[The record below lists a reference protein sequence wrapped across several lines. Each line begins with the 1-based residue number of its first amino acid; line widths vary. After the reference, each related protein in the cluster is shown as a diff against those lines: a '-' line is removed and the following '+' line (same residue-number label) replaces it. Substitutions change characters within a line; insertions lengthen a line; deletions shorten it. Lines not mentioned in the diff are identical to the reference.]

1 MRAAKELMTTSVP
14 KAQPDET
21 AGVALER
28 LREQKPEEVSHLY
41 LVDEA
46 SVLVGQVPV
55 EKLFAAAPETSLGD
69 LRGDPPIEVHP
80 DDDAEMVALLAVE
93 RHDSDVAVVDEKRVF
108 IGAIP
113 IGRLLRIL
121 HEEHVDE
128 ILRRSGVGAGHPS
141 PTEAHETIRA
151 FRARMPWLALGLLGG
166 MLAGGVA
173 SIFEESLKREVTLA
187 FFLPLVVY
195 MADAVGTQTETILV
209 RRMVYGRVSLFMQLW
224 REASLGLLIGLTI
237 GGAAWMGLWLLD
249 GRGHVA
255 SVVALA
261 ILCSSIIATLIAS
274 LLPWTLDRLG
284 IDPAMASGPVATVL
298 QDLLSVAI
306 YLGIATAIL

>member
-1 MRAAKELMTTSVP
+1 MSSAKELMTTSVP
-14 KAQPDET
+14 VAQPDET

-28 LREQKPEEVSHLY
+28 LREDKPEEASHLY
-41 LVDEA
+41 LIDEV
-46 SVLVGQVPV
+46 SVLVGQVPI
-55 EKLFAAAPETSLGD
+55 ERLIAAAPETRLGD
-69 LRGDPPIEVHP
+69 LRGDPPIEVRP
-80 DDDAEMVALLAVE
+80 DDDAEAVALLAVE
-93 RHDSDVAVVDEKRVF
+93 RHDADVAVVDDKRGL

-113 IGRLLRIL
+113 IGRLLRLL
-121 HEEHVDE
+121 HEEHVDD
-128 ILRRSGVGAGHPS
+128 ILRRAGVGAGHPS
-141 PTEAHETIRA
+141 PAEAHETIRA

-195 MADAVGTQTETILV
+195 MADAIGTQTETILV
-209 RRMVYGRVSLFMQLW
+209 RRMVYGRVPLFAQLW

-255 SVVALA
+255 SVVALT
-261 ILCSSIIATLIAS
+261 ILCSSIVATLIAS
-274 LLPWTLDRLG
+274 LLPWMLDRMD

-306 YLGIATAIL
+306 YLGIATAII